1 MGQTIP
7 SSSIGCWFHLPAS
20 FLSSILC
27 DCRWPCAEVKMKTN
41 MYCCIGS
48 VHFVNLCIVL
58 CLSGHNALQMFSK
71 VKSGKVSYKLAD
83 TAEKAKTLVTV
94 GGLSEASAEGTRVVC
109 VYRVT
114 PYYVLLW
121 GQCVCE
127 CVNVCMLVLLYT
139 CEHTFP
145 CISGRYNSFLL

>member
-1 MGQTIP
+1 
-7 SSSIGCWFHLPAS
+7 
-20 FLSSILC
+20 
-27 DCRWPCAEVKMKTN
+27 
-41 MYCCIGS
+41 
-48 VHFVNLCIVL
+48 
-58 CLSGHNALQMFSK
+58 MFSK

-94 GGLSEASAEGTRVVC
+94 GGLSEASAEGTCVVC

-121 GQCVCE
+121 GQCVCS

-145 CISGRYNSFLL
+145 RISGRYNSFLL